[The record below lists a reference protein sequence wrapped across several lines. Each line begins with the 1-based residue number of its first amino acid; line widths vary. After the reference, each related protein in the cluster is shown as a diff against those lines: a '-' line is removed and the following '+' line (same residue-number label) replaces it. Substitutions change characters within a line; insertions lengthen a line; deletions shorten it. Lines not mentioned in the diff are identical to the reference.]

1 VEQATKV
8 KTYRSPEYKLVGFF
22 KKSRDGWKR
31 KALRRNVRIKRLMN
45 RVDGLKE
52 SRRKWKE
59 KAKAQQAQIA
69 QLTRELEQQKSAPL

>member
-1 VEQATKV
+1 MEQATEA
-8 KTYRSPEYKLVGFF
+8 KTYRSPDYKLLGFF
-22 KKSRDGWKR
+22 KNSRDRWKR

-59 KAKAQQAQIA
+59 KAKAYQAQID
-69 QLTRELEQQKSAPL
+69 QLKKELERQKNTPL

>member
-1 VEQATKV
+1 MEQAMEA
-8 KTYRSPEYKLVGFF
+8 KTYRSPEYKLLGFF

-45 RVDGLKE
+45 RVEGLKE
-52 SRRKWKE
+52 SRGKWKE

-69 QLTRELEQQKSAPL
+69 QLKKKLEQQKSTPL

>member
-1 VEQATKV
+1 MEQTTEA
-8 KTYRSPEYKLVGFF
+8 KTYRSPDYKLLGFF

-31 KALRRNVRIKRLMN
+31 KALWRNVRIKRLMN

-69 QLTRELEQQKSAPL
+69 QLDKELEQQKSSPL